1 MKRLFFI
8 MALASPTY
16 AQTLPEASAQDFT
29 RYQNEK
35 TGLTALYPVIGFGP
49 ADLEPSGDDT
59 VFMNDDFTIMVS
71 FETVD
76 WSALGTPYDLLQ
88 SIRTEISRRDT
99 FLSEGGD
106 HNGTVFAWAGHG
118 NMGHIKVVFLQD
130 CPLAG
135 VLRVAY
141 PETEDAIM
149 APYFSALALGF
160 ELTHSPAC
168 PALVN

>member
-1 MKRLFFI
+1 MKRIFFI
-8 MALASPTY
+8 LALASPTY
-16 AQTLPEASAQDFT
+16 AQTLPKASAQDFAT
-29 RYQNEK
+29 YQNEK

-71 FETVD
+71 FETVN
-76 WSALGTPYDLLQ
+76 WVVPGTEYDFLQ
-88 SIRTEISRRDT
+88 SIRAEISSRNT
-99 FLSEGGD
+99 VLSEGSD
-106 HNGTVFAWAGHG
+106 HNGTVFEWAGHG

-135 VLRVAY
+135 VLRVAH
-141 PETEDAIM
+141 PEAQTAIM
-149 APYFSALALGF
+149 APYFTTLALGF
-160 ELTHSPAC
+160 ELNHSQAC